1 MKNQFDFKRFGRYFL
16 ADFNNCIANYGLSLL
31 IVSLMGLIVVVF
43 CLLFSMVLPNQ
54 SEHLMPGQSLR
65 VTMFCISLVVLM
77 LSMPSKCYGGLTDK
91 RMGTAFLMLPVSRLE
106 KFLSMLLNMLVV
118 LPAAFLIISL
128 GVDSLICLFVPESGT
143 ALISAPEVIRSSLD
157 MAELPENFHIS
168 RALTPWLMLDDIWT
182 SILIFLLGAIWF
194 KNGKISKTLGTVILV
209 SLVLSL
215 IATPILVH
223 YFNGTDL
230 EAMMKAADTSK
241 IDWILRILEHP
252 VLWETLADTLV
263 NLLLCAGIFWRM
275 KTLKH

>member
-1 MKNQFDFKRFGRYFL
+1 MKNQFDFKRFGRYFV

-43 CLLFSMVLPNQ
+43 CLLFSAVLPDAA
-54 SEHLMPGQSLR
+54 EHFVPGQTMR
-65 VTMFCISLVVLM
+65 TTMFLISLAVLVF
-77 LSMPSKCYGGLTDK
+77 SMPSKCYGSLTDK
-91 RMGTAFLMLPVSRLE
+91 RHGSAFLLLPVSRLE